1 MHSKRILDKI
11 QKKIFNFF
19 YKVNK
24 LNEPSELEK
33 KLINE
38 LKKDIKI
45 LPDIEINGSEVLEA
59 WNDNRRLLRKMI
71 LENDPRNFLNWKVIQ
86 NTMFYEPDI
95 KELKYIKKYKNFDIL
110 KKAIIESKIGNPKP
124 FYALKCSSGNLIHH
138 AYSLLQCFDNI
149 EDIKDYSRIIE
160 FGGGY
165 GSMCRLCYNLGFNKE
180 YIIFDLEEFNLLQKY
195 FLKSI
200 GLNNIK
206 LNQSKGNNNFV
217 GLINNLQIME
227 NICRKNNG
235 KTLCISTWSI
245 SEVSLELR
253 DKIFDI
259 IAPNTY
265 LIVYQNYFNGIDNI
279 TYFKKFRLIR
289 NNYKWDDYEISH
301 LKNNRYLIGH
311 KI

>member
-1 MHSKRILDKI
+1 MHGKRISDKI
-11 QKKIFNFF
+11 HRKIFNFF
-19 YKVNK
+19 YKVKK

-33 KLINE
+33 KLISE
-38 LKKDIKI
+38 LKKGIKS
-45 LPDIEINGSEVLEA
+45 LPDIEISGSGALEA
-59 WNDNRRLLRKMI
+59 WNNNRRLLRKIM
-71 LENDPRNFLNWKVIQ
+71 LENDPRNFLNFKVIQ

-95 KELKYIKKYKNFDIL
+95 KELKYIKKHKNFDIL
-110 KKAIIESKIGNPKP
+110 KKAITESEIGNPKP
-124 FYALKCSSGNLIHH
+124 LYALKSSSGNLIHH

-149 EDIKDYSRIIE
+149 ENIKDYNRIIE

-206 LNQSKGNNNFV
+206 LNQGNGSNNFV

-235 KTLCISTWSI
+235 KTLFISTWSI

-253 DKIFDI
+253 DKIFGI
-259 IAPNTY
+259 LAPNTY
-265 LIVYQNYFNGIDNI
+265 LIAYQYYFSGIDNI
-279 TYFKKFRLIR
+279 AYFKKFSSIR
-289 NNYKWDDYEISH
+289 NNYKWNDYEISH